1 MDTTEIVRPGER
13 KEVQD
18 IILADH
24 RRTGM
29 VRRMG
34 VRRDEY
40 LDAMTFRSNQRT
52 LYREH
57 LGPFIGVKED
67 WEVQGATPEELNL
80 SGFEYREALVYDC
93 GVFTG
98 YFGPDQSEILVN
110 NEHELIYRNHMGIRH
125 RMIRGSSTLGLPE
138 EHPVSSW
145 EDWQAFKR
153 YYQFDPGRI
162 PEGMAEKCR
171 EMRDAG
177 HVIVATI
184 PGGFDEVRVLL
195 GASEVLYAPYT
206 QPELVQDILETI
218 GDTAARTLEIA
229 TRETVI
235 DQLFV
240 HEDMAGKG
248 GPLWGPRQVDKFMVP
263 YYRKCWDVVQSC
275 GGRIFNIDSD
285 GDCNA
290 ILESLMRGGINM
302 FHPCEPAANMDIVA
316 IRAKYGDR
324 LALEGGIDKFALL
337 KGEEAIDQELERVV
351 PPMVRSGGCVLSLD
365 HRIPNGV
372 TLQNYRHYIR
382 RLQEIIAR
390 EGG

>member
-24 RRTGM
+24 RHTGM

-40 LDAMTFRSNQRT
+40 LDYMTFRSNERT

-67 WEVQGATPEELNL
+67 WQAQGASQEELDL
-80 SGFEYREALVYDC
+80 SAFEYREALMYDC

-98 YFGPDQSEILVN
+98 YYGPDQSEIIVH
-110 NEHELIYRNHMGIRH
+110 NEHELVYRNHMGILH
-125 RMIRGSSTLGLPE
+125 RMLRGSSTLGLPE

-145 EDWQAFKR
+145 EDWQAFKQ

-162 PEGMAEKCR
+162 PAGMTERCR
-171 EMRDAG
+171 KMRDAG
-177 HVIVATI
+177 YVLVATI

-195 GASEVLYAPYT
+195 GAEAVLYAPYT
-206 QPELVQDILETI
+206 QPELIQDILHTV
-218 GDTAARTLEIA
+218 GDTAARTLELA
-229 TRETVI
+229 TREMVI

-248 GPLWGPRQVDKFMVP
+248 GPLWGPRQVDKFMAP
-263 YYRKCWDVVQSC
+263 YYRKCWDVVRSR
-275 GGRIFNIDSD
+275 GGRIFNVDSD

-316 IRAKYGDR
+316 IRAKYGSR

-337 KGEEAIDQELERVV
+337 KGEEAIDQELERVA
-351 PPMVRSGGCVLSLD
+351 PPMVASGGCVLSLD

-372 TLQNYRHYIR
+372 TLQNYRYYMR